1 VQAAQAASGSW
12 DVETITD
19 LQAWCADKM
28 CATLEEYDA
37 LASISMSEVDDAHA
51 ADKLLVLKTFNREV
65 TVQDDAGT
73 SEAKTTMGVIF
84 ASKCLLERLRAFV
97 MSEVPVCIQVRH
109 TPQPLPLLLLLVSQH

>member
-1 VQAAQAASGSW
+1 
-12 DVETITD
+12 
-19 LQAWCADKM
+19 M

-84 ASKCLLERLRAFV
+84 ASKRLLERLRAFV